1 MSTLSDARAAI
12 VAALEAAD
20 IPEANVYG
28 FALPEGSTF
37 ARPRISLITLNIR
50 YYRTIGVCKRAEVDG
65 VIRVEVPGGTSEDLS
80 TNLDEYLDPYTE
92 ESVIGVLMTAAEPGG
107 SLMDAMDAF
116 ITTEANYVSNDT
128 GEIPFQ
134 FHVSSPT

>member
-1 MSTLSDARAAI
+1 MSTLTEARAAI
-12 VAALEAAD
+12 VAALESGD

-37 ARPRISLITLNIR
+37 ARPRISLVTQNIR
-50 YYRTIGVCKRAEVDG
+50 YYQTTGVCKRAEVSG
-65 VIRVEVPGGTSEDLS
+65 VIVVEVPGGTSEDLS
-80 TNLDEYLDPYTE
+80 TNLDEYLDPYDDK
-92 ESVIGVLMTAAEPGG
+92 SVIAVLMAAAAPGG

-134 FHVSSPT
+134 FHVSSPS